1 MINGSCVALLF
12 FINSFFFPL
21 FFVGELEKSQLT
33 AKEDNE
39 KIRSLEGT
47 MWLKSFFFFKFL
59 SLPSLDNQNIVF
71 LSSITEQVVEHH
83 LQDIDNLS
91 IPSDIGGDEG
101 DHFDASQPVASKW
114 YLFFHF
120 PIPFYNVVT
129 EDFVN
134 FIQMEISAISKHKN
148 CIS

>member
-1 MINGSCVALLF
+1 MCCLVIFHQFLF
-12 FINSFFFPL
+12 FSL
-21 FFVGELEKSQLT
+21 FFVGVLEKSQLT

-83 LQDIDNLS
+83 LQDIANLS
-91 IPSDIGGDEG
+91 IPSDIGDDEG
-101 DHFDASQPVASKW
+101 DHFDASQPAASKW
-114 YLFFHF
+114 CLFFHF